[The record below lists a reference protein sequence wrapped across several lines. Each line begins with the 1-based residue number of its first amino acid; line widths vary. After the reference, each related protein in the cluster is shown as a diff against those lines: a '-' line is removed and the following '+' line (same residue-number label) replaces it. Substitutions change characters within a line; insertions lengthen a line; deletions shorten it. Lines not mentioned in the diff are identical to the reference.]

1 MGEKYAGQPLTESV
15 NGIHR
20 DLKLVYGDHIMDLW
34 SKGLISHFRNQKF
47 RPSETAFWLPFCGG
61 GFVGRIHFVH
71 ISLSEYVAII
81 GSPVK
86 TVGNTARLWMNHSCT
101 VLSGSLER
109 SDGFQKD
116 NFQPGKHARFAQ
128 LDSSIVELNEETWLF
143 CYGRG
148 FTPMAMPYMTFC
160 MLGQADIIP
169 TIDLVTVAAKSVLT
183 EWFVWAKE
191 SIAWMM
197 DSVRKK

>member
-1 MGEKYAGQPLTESV
+1 M
-15 NGIHR
+15 
-20 DLKLVYGDHIMDLW
+20 
-34 SKGLISHFRNQKF
+34 
-47 RPSETAFWLPFCGG
+47 
-61 GFVGRIHFVH
+61 
-71 ISLSEYVAII
+71 SEYVAII

-128 LDSSIVELNEETWLF
+128 LDSSIVELNEEKWLL

-148 FTPMAMPYMTFC
+148 LTPMAMPYMTFC

-169 TIDLVTVAAKSVLT
+169 TIDLVTVGAKFCIDYFTVDSRERNIMLDAGVQSSV
-183 EWFVWAKE
+183 FRDK
-191 SIAWMM
+191 
-197 DSVRKK
+197 